1 MNFGFQSAKIK
12 KSKEIIQIFWTFINC
27 HQSFDSKQKVGY
39 MSVCLKN
46 RPFHPINRP
55 HYKFVL
61 ITARQ
66 WAEMRKFAATRMTTD
81 IDYSNPMALNRNS
94 EEKRCTLVG
103 MTTDVGLSAL
113 KIATGIVGHS
123 SAILADGIHSISDTV
138 TDALV
143 YAMVRLSGKGV
154 DERYRYGRGKFETL
168 AAFLISIL
176 LVVVA
181 LGLMTEGAKDIWS
194 SFHGETLERPHTIA
208 LVVGIIAIVA
218 KEGLYHYT
226 RIKGRKTD
234 SNALKAYAWHHRADA
249 LSTAATLLGV
259 AGAMFLGERW
269 RILDPLAAIAVS
281 VLILVLAYR
290 MGRPAVEELLEVS
303 LPHDEQEKIAAI
315 VNSTQGVK
323 AFHNLR
329 TRRNG
334 NLRVVDMHIKV
345 DGELNV
351 NASHDITREIER
363 QLTDALGEVMT
374 NIHVEPYHGHNICE
388 KNGNNKTH

>member
-1 MNFGFQSAKIK
+1 
-12 KSKEIIQIFWTFINC
+12 
-27 HQSFDSKQKVGY
+27 
-39 MSVCLKN
+39 
-46 RPFHPINRP
+46 
-55 HYKFVL
+55 
-61 ITARQ
+61 
-66 WAEMRKFAATRMTTD
+66 MRNFAATTMNTGKD
-81 IDYSNPMALNRNS
+81 NGNQPGMNRNS

-103 MTTDVGLSAL
+103 MSSDVCLSAL
-113 KIATGIVGHS
+113 KIVTGVIGHS

-143 YAMVRLSGKGV
+143 YAMVRLSGKGA
-154 DERYRYGRGKFETL
+154 DDRYRYGRGKYETL

-181 LGLMTEGAKDIWS
+181 LGLMAEGVKDIWA
-194 SFHGETLERPHTIA
+194 SFHGEILERPHTIA
-208 LVVGIIAIVA
+208 LVVGIIAVIV

-226 RIKGRKTD
+226 RMKGRKTD
-234 SNALKAYAWHHRADA
+234 SSALKAYAWHHRADA

-290 MGRPAVEELLEVS
+290 LGRPAVEELLEVA
-303 LPHDEQEKIAAI
+303 LPRDEQDKIAAI
-315 VNSTQGVK
+315 VNSTPGVK

-345 DGELNV
+345 DGDLSV
-351 NASHDITREIER
+351 TASHDITRKIER
-363 QLTDALGEVMT
+363 QLTDALGEVLT
-374 NIHVEPYHGHNICE
+374 NIHVEPYHGHNQCE
-388 KNGNNKTH
+388 KMDPH

>member
-1 MNFGFQSAKIK
+1 M
-12 KSKEIIQIFWTFINC
+12 KEDIDIIQ
-27 HQSFDSKQKVGY
+27 Q
-39 MSVCLKN
+39 
-46 RPFHPINRP
+46 
-55 HYKFVL
+55 
-61 ITARQ
+61 
-66 WAEMRKFAATRMTTD
+66 
-81 IDYSNPMALNRNS
+81 RNS

-103 MTTDVGLSAL
+103 MTSDVCLSAL
-113 KIATGIVGHS
+113 KIVTGIIGHS

-154 DERYRYGRGKFETL
+154 DEHYRYGRGKFETL

-181 LGLMTEGAKDIWS
+181 LGLMTEGLKDVWAALQ
-194 SFHGETLERPHTIA
+194 GETLERPHNVA
-208 LVVGIIAIVA
+208 LVVGIIAVVV

-226 RIKGRKTD
+226 RLKGRKTG

-269 RILDPLAAIAVS
+269 RVLDPIAAIAVS
-281 VLILVLAYR
+281 VVILVLAYR
-290 MGRPAVEELLEVS
+290 LGRPAVEELLEVS
-303 LPHDEQEKIAAI
+303 LPNEEQEKIANI
-315 VNSTQGVK
+315 VINTSGVK

-334 NLRVVDMHIKV
+334 NLRVVDLHIKV
-345 DGELNV
+345 DGDLSV
-351 NASHDITREIER
+351 AQSHDITREIEQR
-363 QLTDALGEVMT
+363 LSQELGEVMT
-374 NIHVEPYHGHNICE
+374 NIHVEPYRGSNDCE
-388 KNGNNKTH
+388 KTH

>member
-1 MNFGFQSAKIK
+1 M
-12 KSKEIIQIFWTFINC
+12 
-27 HQSFDSKQKVGY
+27 
-39 MSVCLKN
+39 
-46 RPFHPINRP
+46 
-55 HYKFVL
+55 
-61 ITARQ
+61 
-66 WAEMRKFAATRMTTD
+66 
-81 IDYSNPMALNRNS
+81 NRNS

-103 MTTDVGLSAL
+103 MTCDVCLSAL
-113 KIATGIVGHS
+113 KIVTGVIGHS

-138 TDALV
+138 TDLLV
-143 YAMVRLSGKGV
+143 YAMVRLSGKGI
-154 DERYRYGRGKFETL
+154 DGRYRYGRGKYETL

-181 LGLMTEGAKDIWS
+181 LGLMAEGVKDIWAS
-194 SFHGETLERPHTIA
+194 LQGETLERPHIIA
-208 LVVGIIAIVA
+208 LVVGIIAVIV

-226 RIKGRKTD
+226 RMKGLKTD
-234 SNALKAYAWHHRADA
+234 SSALKAYAWHHRADA

-290 MGRPAVEELLEVS
+290 LGRPAVEELLEVA
-303 LPHDEQEKIAAI
+303 LPRDEQDKIAAI
-315 VNSTQGVK
+315 VNSTPGVK

-345 DGELNV
+345 DGDLSV
-351 NASHDITREIER
+351 TASHDITRKIER
-363 QLTDALGEVMT
+363 QLTEALGEVLT
-374 NIHVEPYHGHNICE
+374 NIHVEPYHGHNQCE
-388 KNGNNKTH
+388 KDGNDSTE